1 MNKTAV
7 KNFAVWARKK
17 LIEDVKNKAVALGIT
32 KDGIAKALPQFGRDI
47 EFYDIGLAEPC
58 KITGNAISQ
67 RRSLVDAINAKAA
80 GSDYQTA
87 YNFIMEEVA
96 YTWFNRLIA
105 IRFMEVNDYL
115 PGRIRVLSAEGNKDK
130 VEPDIA
136 AAPFDAGLQFSDA
149 EAQQIAQLKN
159 ENKLDELFRLLF
171 IKQCNALNKILP
183 FLFEKT
189 SDYTE
194 LLLNLSVT
202 DNDGVVRR
210 LINDI
215 PEEDFDIEQ
224 GGQVEIIGWLYQY
237 YNTELKNETFALLKK
252 NVKITKERIPS
263 ATQLFTPHW
272 IVRYMVENS
281 LGRLWLEGHPDNAL
295 KQNWQ
300 YYLDEAEQE
309 ADGQKQLDEI
319 KKDYAKLNP
328 QDIKFIDPCMGSGH
342 ILVYAFDVL
351 MQIYENAGFT
361 ARDAAQSILEHNL
374 YGLDID
380 ERAFQLAYFALMMKA
395 RQYNR
400 RIFTSGIT
408 PHVYAIKESN
418 GFNRAHLQYFGA
430 GLSDLE
436 FNIAI
441 NEANGLLDDLKDASE
456 YGSIIN
462 VNNYNW
468 QLLRQ
473 FANNI
478 KLQGQ
483 IGLYDMDGFDAAQ
496 GKLLN
501 LIAIGEV
508 LAQKY
513 NVVVTNPPYMGSNG
527 MNAKLAE
534 YVKRNYADEKNDLFS
549 VFVKQCTFMSKV
561 NGFYAMITQPSI
573 LFLSSFEQLRKKL
586 VTRQTIQ
593 SLLHMGRGIFGID
606 FGSTSF
612 IIRKSTL
619 PLYKGEYFRLHER
632 TFQYID
638 PDDIKEIYLKAVK
651 NPQYT
656 FNFSNYTTDIV
667 RKNDNIVSSS
677 EKELKIRFSSYQ
689 ANFSKIPGSPIAYWV
704 SDNYIAI
711 YNNPMIKDFS
721 IVTNGLFTCDNKR
734 FLRLWYEIK
743 NNNIFFNC
751 DSQRK
756 CLDSLKKW
764 YPYNKGGD
772 FRRWYGNQAFIVN
785 FKNFGKE
792 ISEYRIRNNQSAS
805 FPGQDYYFKKSI
817 SWSLIS
823 SSNFGVRSYPDGF
836 VFDIAGSSL
845 FPLEEKYYNYILAFL
860 ASKIATYCLET
871 TNPTLNFQA
880 GNIKN
885 LPLLIDSKL
894 IDKINVIIDFNIL
907 NSKSDWDSFETSWD
921 FKEHPLVKWARG
933 LWDATSIAA
942 TMDYYYGCHPKV
954 SCPLELCFMLWQGE
968 CNKRFTQL
976 KANEEELNRIFID
989 IYGLQ
994 DELTPDVADKD
1005 VTVARIYN
1013 NKEDI
1018 PESMKGNN
1026 YVLTKQDVVKSLISY
1041 AVGCMFGR
1049 YSLDAEGIAYAG
1061 GEWDADKYQTFTP
1074 DEDNC
1079 ILIIDEAYAKDDI
1092 AELFGAW
1099 LKKVYGTEQ
1108 YEENLKFIADAL
1120 GNKGSSSHEVI
1131 RNYFL
1136 TDFIKDHI
1144 KTYKKRPI
1152 YWLFDS
1158 GKQNGFKALIYL
1170 HRYNADTI
1178 GNLRVDYLHKMQR
1191 IYESEMERLQ
1201 YTIENGTNAR
1211 EVAAATKRKEKLQK
1225 QLKECRD
1232 YDEKISHLALARI
1245 ELDLDDG
1252 VKVNYEKVQTA
1263 ADGKKYQVLAKI

>member
-215 PEEDFDIEQ
+215 PEEDFLMKTENNIEDSQ
-224 GGQVEIIGWLYQY
+224 IEIIGWLYQY
-237 YNTELKNETFALLKK
+237 YISEKHDEIVNIYKG
-252 NVKITKERIPS
+252 VISKEDIPA
-263 ATQLFTPHW
+263 ATQLFTTDW
-272 IVRYMVENS
+272 VVKYMVDNS
-281 LGRLWLEGHPDNAL
+281 LARYWIERHPESTLQHKL
-295 KQNWQ
+295 K
-300 YYLDEAEQE
+300 YFVLPKS
-309 ADGQKQLDEI
+309 GQITYINDLVK
-319 KKDYAKLNP
+319 P
-328 QDIKFIDPCMGSGH
+328 QDLTFFDPCMGSGH

-351 MQIYENAGFT
+351 MEIYKECGYT
-361 ARDAAQSILEHNL
+361 ERDAVTEILTHNL
-374 YGLDID
+374 FGLDVD
-380 ERAFQLAYFALMMKA
+380 KRCSQLAYFAVMMKA
-395 RQYNR
+395 RSYDRRFFNR
-400 RIFTSGIT
+400 NIT
-408 PHVYAIKESN
+408 PQLYYPQKE
-418 GFNRAHLQYFGA
+418 AELLEFGS
-430 GLSDLE
+430 LVQIDDLE
-436 FNIAI
+436 EKPQEPENIVLFA
-441 NEANGLLDDLKDASE
+441 E
-456 YGSIIN
+456 
-462 VNNYNW
+462 NYEE
-468 QLLRQ
+468 
-473 FANNI
+473 
-478 KLQGQ
+478 
-483 IGLYDMDGFDAAQ
+483 
-496 GKLLN
+496 LLN
-501 LIAIGEV
+501 DWNFKRL
-508 LAQKY
+508 LSQKY
-513 NVVVTNPPYMGSNG
+513 AAVCTNPPYLNKYNSRLKTFVN
-527 MNAKLAE
+527 K
-534 YVKRNYADEKNDLFS
+534 YYKDYAGDLFS
-549 VFVKQCTFMSKV
+549 VFIYRNFGFCKPNGYTGFMTPFVWMFIKTYEKLRQYIISNKSIVTLIQMEYSAFEEATVPICTFV
-561 NGFYAMITQPSI
+561 LQNCQNRNA
-573 LFLSSFEQLRKKL
+573 
-586 VTRQTIQ
+586 
-593 SLLHMGRGIFGID
+593 SLC
-606 FGSTSF
+606 
-612 IIRKSTL
+612 
-619 PLYKGEYFRLHER
+619 FRLSD
-632 TFQYID
+632 FKGGMQIQCQKVLD
-638 PDDIKEIYLKAVK
+638 AIANPDCGYFYEAQQL
-651 NPQYT
+651 
-656 FNFSNYTTDIV
+656 
-667 RKNDNIVSSS
+667 
-677 EKELKIRFSSYQ
+677 
-689 ANFSKIPGSPIAYWV
+689 NFSKIPGSPIAYWV
-704 SDNYIAI
+704 SKKMLSIFEKGNSLGSIADSKQGI
-711 YNNPMIKDFS
+711 ATANNEYYLRHWNEVDFLNIKFNTTRHENS
-721 IVTNGLFTCDNKR
+721 FTAS
-734 FLRLWYEIK
+734 E
-743 NNNIFFNC
+743 
-751 DSQRK
+751 
-756 CLDSLKKW
+756 KW

-772 FRRWYGNQAFIVN
+772 FRKWYGNNDYVIN
-785 FKNFGKE
+785 WLHDGEE
-792 ISEYRIRNNQSAS
+792 IKKDSKAVLRNLPYHFRNC
-805 FPGQDYYFKKSI
+805 F

-823 SSNFGVRSYPDGF
+823 SSVAAFRYKPYGHL
-836 VFDIAGSSL
+836 FDVAGMSCFSNSN
-845 FPLEEKYYNYILAFL
+845 LEYLLAL
-860 ASKIATYCLET
+860 CNSKIVMEILKIIA
-871 TNPTLNFQA
+871 PTLNYQCGDIA
-880 GNIKN
+880 NITV
-885 LPLLIDSKL
+885 IFSESKKET
-894 IDKINVIIDFNIL
+894 IESIVRQNISL
-907 NSKSDWDSFETSWD
+907 SKSDWDSFETSWD

-933 LWDATSIAA
+933 LWDATAIAA
-942 TMDYYYGCHPKV
+942 TMDYYYGYHPKV
-954 SCPLELCFMLWQGE
+954 SCTLELCFMLWQGE

-976 KANEEELNRIFID
+976 KTNEEELNRIFIE

-1005 VTVARIYN
+1005 VTVVRIYN
-1013 NKEDI
+1013 SKEDI

-1026 YVLTKQDVVKSLISY
+1026 YVLTQQDVVKSLISY

-1061 GEWDADKYQTFTP
+1061 GAWDASKYQTFTP

-1079 ILIIDEAYAKDDI
+1079 ILITDEAYAKDDI

-1099 LKKVYGTEQ
+1099 LKKVFGTEQ
-1108 YEENLKFIADAL
+1108 YEENLKFVADAL
-1120 GNKGSSSHEVI
+1120 GNKGNSSREVI

-1136 TDFIKDHI
+1136 NDFIKDHI

-1191 IYESEMERLQ
+1191 IYESEMERLL

>member
-7 KNFAVWARKK
+7 KNFAVWARNK

-32 KDGIAKALPQFGRDI
+32 KDGIAKALPQSGRDI

-58 KITGNAISQ
+58 KITGSAISQ

-136 AAPFDAGLQFSDA
+136 AAPFDAGLQFTDA
-149 EAQQIAQLKN
+149 ETQQIAQLKS
-159 ENKLDELFRLLF
+159 ENKLDDLFRLLF
-171 IKQCNALNKILP
+171 VKQCNALNKILP

-215 PEEDFDIEQ
+215 PEEDFDVEQ

-237 YNTELKNETFALLKK
+237 YNTEPKNETFALLKK
-252 NVKITKERIPS
+252 NIKITKERLPS

-281 LGRLWLEGHPDNAL
+281 LGRLWLEGHPDNVL

-309 ADGQKQLDEI
+309 SDVQKQLDEI
-319 KKDYAKLNP
+319 KKEYAKLNP

-400 RIFTSGIT
+400 RILGSGIT

-418 GFNRAHLQYFGA
+418 NFNRAHLQYFG
-430 GLSDLE
+430 GRLSDLE
-436 FNIAI
+436 LEVAI

-468 QLLRQ
+468 QLLRH

-496 GKLLN
+496 GNLLN

-513 NVVVTNPPYMGSNG
+513 DVVVTNPPYRGLSHI
-527 MNAKLAE
+527 NAKLSNFIKKHYPDSKA
-534 YVKRNYADEKNDLFS
+534 DLFA
-549 VFVKQCTFMSKV
+549 VFIERCHNFTKT
-561 NGFYAMITQPSI
+561 NGYQAMITQHAWM
-573 LFLSSFEQLRKKL
+573 FLSSFENLRQKL
-586 VTRQTIQ
+586 QDLTIINMAHLGSRAFEEIGGEVVQT
-593 SLLHMGRGIFGID
+593 
-606 FGSTSF
+606 TSF
-612 IIRKSTL
+612 VFKNKYVNN
-619 PLYKGEYFRLHER
+619 YKGTYCRLIEL
-632 TFQYID
+632 TTQQG
-638 PDDIKEIYLKAVK
+638 KENMFLAGINRYEA
-651 NPQYT
+651 PQT
-656 FNFSNYTTDIV
+656 
-667 RKNDNIVSSS
+667 
-677 EKELKIRFSSYQ
+677 
-689 ANFSKIPGSPIAYWV
+689 NFSKIPGSPIAYWA
-704 SDNYIAI
+704 SKNFINIFNISKTLNSIAYSFQGMITGDN
-711 YNNPMIKDFS
+711 NH
-721 IVTNGLFTCDNKR
+721 
-734 FLRLWYEIK
+734 FLRYWSEVNKNKIKLNLQNHEMYEID
-743 NNNIFFNC
+743 NV
-751 DSQRK
+751 
-756 CLDSLKKW
+756 W
-764 YPYNKGGD
+764 VPYNKGGE
-772 FRRWYGNQAFIVN
+772 FRKWYGNNDYLLRWEFQGTTLTRARTENIN
-785 FKNFGKE
+785 
-792 ISEYRIRNNQSAS
+792 
-805 FPGQDYYFKKSI
+805 YYFLPGITWSFVTSGKFSCRYFPNGYLWDVSGSAIFAQNSI
-817 SWSLIS
+817 SNEYICAFM
-823 SSNFGVRSYPDGF
+823 NTKVAQYI
-836 VFDIAGSSL
+836 FDI
-845 FPLEEKYYNYILAFL
+845 I
-860 ASKIATYCLET
+860 
-871 TNPTLNFQA
+871 NPTINYQVM
-880 GNIKN
+880 NIISLPYIHN
-885 LPLLIDSKL
+885 LYEEQISNIGCDTIKL
-894 IDKINVIIDFNIL
+894 
-907 NSKSDWDSFETSWD
+907 SKSEWDSFETSWD
-921 FKEHPLVKWARG
+921 FKEHPLVKWARD
-933 LWDATSIAA
+933 LWDATAIAA
-942 TMDYYYGCHPKV
+942 TMDYYYGYHPKV

-968 CNKRFTQL
+968 CNESFTQL
-976 KANEEELNRIFID
+976 KANEEELNRIFIE

-1013 NKEDI
+1013 SKADI

-1049 YSLDAEGIAYAG
+1049 YSLDVEGIAYAG

-1079 ILIIDEAYAKDDI
+1079 ILITDEAYAKDDI

-1099 LKKVYGTEQ
+1099 LKKVFGTEQ
-1108 YEENLKFIADAL
+1108 YEENLKFVADAL
-1120 GNKGSSSHEVI
+1120 GNKGNSSREVI

-1136 TDFIKDHI
+1136 TDFIKEHI

-1201 YTIENGTNAR
+1201 YTIENATNAR
-1211 EVAAATKRKEKLQK
+1211 EVAVDTKRKEKLIK
-1225 QLKECRD
+1225 QIKECQE

>member
-7 KNFAVWARKK
+7 KNFAVWARNK

-32 KDGIAKALPQFGRDI
+32 KGGIAKALPQSGRDI

-115 PGRIRVLSAEGNKDK
+115 PGRTRVLSAEGNKDK

-136 AAPFDAGLQFSDA
+136 AAPFDAGLQFTDA

-159 ENKLDELFRLLF
+159 ENKLDDLFRLLF

-202 DNDGVVRR
+202 DSDGVVRR

-215 PEEDFDIEQ
+215 PEEDFLMKTENNIEDSQ
-224 GGQVEIIGWLYQY
+224 IEIIGWLYQY
-237 YNTELKNETFALLKK
+237 YISEKHDEIVNIYKG
-252 NVKITKERIPS
+252 VIGKEDIPA
-263 ATQLFTPHW
+263 ATQLFTTDW
-272 IVRYMVENS
+272 VVKYMVDNS
-281 LGRLWLEGHPDNAL
+281 LGRYWIERHPESTLQQKLKYFVLPKSGHITYINDPV
-295 KQNWQ
+295 K
-300 YYLDEAEQE
+300 
-309 ADGQKQLDEI
+309 
-319 KKDYAKLNP
+319 P
-328 QDIKFIDPCMGSGH
+328 QDLTFFDPCMGSGH

-351 MQIYENAGFT
+351 MEIYKECGYT
-361 ARDAAQSILEHNL
+361 ERDAVTEILTHNL
-374 YGLDID
+374 FGLDVD
-380 ERAFQLAYFALMMKA
+380 KRCSQLAYFAVMMKA
-395 RQYNR
+395 RSYDR
-400 RIFTSGIT
+400 RFFSRNIA
-408 PHVYAIKESN
+408 PQLYYPQKDAKLLE
-418 GFNRAHLQYFGA
+418 FGS
-430 GLSDLE
+430 LVQIDDLE
-436 FNIAI
+436 EKPQEPENIVLFA
-441 NEANGLLDDLKDASE
+441 E
-456 YGSIIN
+456 
-462 VNNYNW
+462 NYEE
-468 QLLRQ
+468 
-473 FANNI
+473 
-478 KLQGQ
+478 
-483 IGLYDMDGFDAAQ
+483 
-496 GKLLN
+496 LLN
-501 LIAIGEV
+501 DWNFKRL
-508 LAQKY
+508 LSQKY
-513 NVVVTNPPYMGSNG
+513 TVVCTNPPYLNKYNSRLKTFVN
-527 MNAKLAE
+527 K
-534 YVKRNYADEKNDLFS
+534 YYKDYAGDLFS
-549 VFVKQCTFMSKV
+549 VFIYRNFSFCKNNGYTGFMTPFVWMFIKTYEKLRQYIISNKSIVTLIQMEYSAFEEATVPICTFV
-561 NGFYAMITQPSI
+561 LQNCQN
-573 LFLSSFEQLRKKL
+573 
-586 VTRQTIQ
+586 QTA
-593 SLLHMGRGIFGID
+593 SLC
-606 FGSTSF
+606 
-612 IIRKSTL
+612 
-619 PLYKGEYFRLHER
+619 FRLSDFKGGMQVQSQKVLEA
-632 TFQYID
+632 IAN
-638 PDDIKEIYLKAVK
+638 PDCGYFYEA
-651 NPQYT
+651 QQT
-656 FNFSNYTTDIV
+656 
-667 RKNDNIVSSS
+667 
-677 EKELKIRFSSYQ
+677 
-689 ANFSKIPGSPIAYWV
+689 NFSKIPGSPIAYWA
-704 SDNYIAI
+704 SKNIILPFITGKTINEIAKV
-711 YNNPMIKDFS
+711 PK
-721 IVTNGLFTCDNKR
+721 GLSTGCVER
-734 FLRLWYEIK
+734 FLRYWYEILFYK
-743 NNNIFFNC
+743 FDLLSSSCEI
-751 DSQRK
+751 SKARG
-756 CLDSLKKW
+756 LKW
-764 YPYNKGGD
+764 FPYAKGGNY
-772 FRRWYGNQAFIVN
+772 RKWNGNMEFVVN
-785 FKNFGKE
+785 WENNGFEVKNFVNDIGKQR
-792 ISEYRIRNNQSAS
+792 SRPQNTQ
-805 FPGQDYYFKKSI
+805 FYFKKCFTYSSVTSYKFSLRYLNHSI
-817 SWSLIS
+817 
-823 SSNFGVRSYPDGF
+823 FGGGGDSIHTSQQQFLYLFGF
-836 VFDIAGSSL
+836 LNSIIA
-845 FPLEEKYYNYILAFL
+845 EKYLSIISATINFEVDHIKRLPVIL
-860 ASKIATYCLET
+860 SDYKSC
-871 TNPTLNFQA
+871 
-880 GNIKN
+880 NIN
-885 LPLLIDSKL
+885 QI
-894 IDKINVIIDFNIL
+894 VEENISL
-907 NSKSDWDSFETSWD
+907 SASDWDSFETSWD
-921 FKEHPLVKWARG
+921 FKEHPLVKWARD
-933 LWDATSIAA
+933 LWDATAIAA
-942 TMDYYYGCHPKV
+942 TMDYYYGYHPKV

-994 DELTPDVADKD
+994 NELTPDVADKD

-1013 NKEDI
+1013 SKEDI

-1061 GEWDADKYQTFTP
+1061 GEWDENKYQTFTP
-1074 DEDNC
+1074 DKDNC
-1079 ILIIDEAYAKDDI
+1079 ILITDEAYAKDDI

-1099 LKKVYGTEQ
+1099 LKKVFGTEQ
-1108 YEENLKFIADAL
+1108 YEENLKFVADAL
-1120 GNKGSSSHEVI
+1120 GNKGSSSREVI

-1211 EVAAATKRKEKLQK
+1211 EVAAATKRKEKLIK
-1225 QLKECRD
+1225 QIKECRD

>member
-1 MNKTAV
+1 MDKTAV
-7 KNFAVWARKK
+7 KKFAMWARSK
-17 LIEDVKNKAVALGIT
+17 LIEDTKSKAAALGVT
-32 KDGIAKALPQFGRDI
+32 KDGIAKALPQSGRDI
-47 EFYDIGLAEPC
+47 EFYDIGLTEPC
-58 KITGNAISQ
+58 KVTGNAINQ

-80 GSDYQTA
+80 DSDYQTA
-87 YNFIMEEVA
+87 YNFIIEEVA

-149 EAQQIAQLKN
+149 EAQQIAQLKS
-159 ENKLDELFRLLF
+159 ENKLDDLFSLLF

-189 SDYTE
+189 NDYTE
-194 LLLNLSVT
+194 LLLKLSVT
-202 DNDGVVRR
+202 DSDGVVRR

-215 PEEDFDIEQ
+215 PEADFDVEQ

-237 YNTELKNETFALLKK
+237 YNTEPKNETFALLKK

-281 LGRLWLEGHPDNAL
+281 LGRLWLEGHPDNTL

-300 YYLDEAEQE
+300 YYLNETEQE
-309 ADGQKQLDEI
+309 ADVQKQLDEI
-319 KKDYAKLNP
+319 KKEYAKLNP

-361 ARDAAQSILEHNL
+361 ARDAAKSILKHNL

-400 RIFTSGIT
+400 RILSSGIT
-408 PHVYAIKESN
+408 PHIYAIKESN
-418 GFNRAHLQYFGA
+418 SFNRAHLQYFGA

-436 FNIAI
+436 LNVAL
-441 NEANGLLDDLKDASE
+441 NEAHGLLDDLKDASE

-483 IGLYDMDGFDAAQ
+483 IGLYDMEGFDAAQ

-513 NVVVTNPPYMGSNG
+513 DVVFTNPPYMGLSNG
-527 MNAKLAE
+527 NAKLSTFAKKH
-534 YVKRNYADEKNDLFS
+534 YPDSKADLFA
-549 VFVKQCTFMSKV
+549 VFMERCHNFTKA
-561 NGFYAMITQPSI
+561 NGYQAMITQQAWM
-573 LFLSSFEQLRKKL
+573 FLSSFENL
-586 VTRQTIQ
+586 RQTLQYLTIINMAHLGARAFEEIGGEVVQ
-593 SLLHMGRGIFGID
+593 T
-606 FGSTSF
+606 TSF
-612 IIRKSTL
+612 VFKNKYINN
-619 PLYKGEYFRLHER
+619 YKGTYCRLIEP
-632 TFQYID
+632 TTQQG
-638 PDDIKEIYLKAVK
+638 KEDMFLAGINRYEA
-651 NPQYT
+651 Q
-656 FNFSNYTTDIV
+656 
-667 RKNDNIVSSS
+667 
-677 EKELKIRFSSYQ
+677 Q

-704 SDNYIAI
+704 SNKMLSVFEKGNCLGNIADSKQGI
-711 YNNPMIKDFS
+711 ATANNEYYLRHWNEVDFLNIKFD
-721 IVTNGLFTCDNKR
+721 TTRHEN
-734 FLRLWYEIK
+734 
-743 NNNIFFNC
+743 
-751 DSQRK
+751 
-756 CLDSLKKW
+756 SLIAFEKW

-772 FRRWYGNQAFIVN
+772 FRKWYGNNDYVIN
-785 FKNFGKE
+785 WLHDGEE
-792 ISEYRIRNNQSAS
+792 IKKDSKAVLRNLPYHFRNC
-805 FPGQDYYFKKSI
+805 F

-823 SSNFGVRSYPDGF
+823 SSVAAFRYKPYGHL
-836 VFDIAGSSL
+836 FDVAGMSCFSNSN
-845 FPLEEKYYNYILAFL
+845 LEYLLAL
-860 ASKIATYCLET
+860 CNSKIAMEILKIIA
-871 TNPTLNFQA
+871 PTLNYQCGDIA
-880 GNIKN
+880 NI
-885 LPLLIDSKL
+885 P
-894 IDKINVIIDFNIL
+894 VIFNENKKDIIENIVQQNISL
-907 NSKSDWDSFETSWD
+907 SKSDWDSFETSWD

-933 LWDATSIAA
+933 LWDATSVAV
-942 TMDYYYGCHPKV
+942 TMRSYYGTLPKV

-968 CNKRFTQL
+968 CNKRFMQL
-976 KANEEELNRIFID
+976 KANEEELNCIFIE

-1013 NKEDI
+1013 SKEDI

-1061 GEWDADKYQTFTP
+1061 GAWDASKYQTFMP

-1079 ILIIDEAYAKDDI
+1079 ILITDEAYAKDDI

-1099 LKKVYGTEQ
+1099 LKKIYGTEQ
-1108 YEENLKFIADAL
+1108 YEENLKFVADAL
-1120 GNKGSSSHEVI
+1120 GNKGSSSREVI

-1211 EVAAATKRKEKLQK
+1211 EVAAAEKRKEKLQK

>member
-7 KNFAVWARKK
+7 KNFAVWARNK

-32 KDGIAKALPQFGRDI
+32 KDGIAKALPQSGRDI

-58 KITGNAISQ
+58 KMTGNAISQ

-80 GSDYQTA
+80 DSDYQTA

-215 PEEDFDIEQ
+215 PEEDFLMKTENNIEDSQ
-224 GGQVEIIGWLYQY
+224 IEIIGWLYQY
-237 YNTELKNETFALLKK
+237 YISEKHDEIVNIYKG
-252 NVKITKERIPS
+252 VISKEDIPA
-263 ATQLFTPHW
+263 ATQLFTTDW
-272 IVRYMVENS
+272 VVKYMVDNS
-281 LGRLWLEGHPDNAL
+281 LARYWIERHPESTLQHKL
-295 KQNWQ
+295 K
-300 YYLDEAEQE
+300 YFVLPKS
-309 ADGQKQLDEI
+309 GQITYINDLVK
-319 KKDYAKLNP
+319 P
-328 QDIKFIDPCMGSGH
+328 QDLTFFDPCMGSGH

-351 MQIYENAGFT
+351 MEIYKECGYT
-361 ARDAAQSILEHNL
+361 ERDAVTEILTHNL
-374 YGLDID
+374 FGLDVD
-380 ERAFQLAYFALMMKA
+380 KRCSQLAYFAVMMKA
-395 RQYNR
+395 RSYDRRFFNR
-400 RIFTSGIT
+400 NIT
-408 PHVYAIKESN
+408 PQLYYPQKE
-418 GFNRAHLQYFGA
+418 AELLEFGS
-430 GLSDLE
+430 LVQIDDLE
-436 FNIAI
+436 EKPQEPENIVLFA
-441 NEANGLLDDLKDASE
+441 E
-456 YGSIIN
+456 
-462 VNNYNW
+462 NYEE
-468 QLLRQ
+468 
-473 FANNI
+473 
-478 KLQGQ
+478 
-483 IGLYDMDGFDAAQ
+483 
-496 GKLLN
+496 LLN
-501 LIAIGEV
+501 DWNFKRL
-508 LAQKY
+508 LSQKY
-513 NVVVTNPPYMGSNG
+513 AAVCTNPPYLNKYNSRLKTFVN
-527 MNAKLAE
+527 K
-534 YVKRNYADEKNDLFS
+534 YYKDYAGDLFS
-549 VFVKQCTFMSKV
+549 VFIYRNFGFCKPNGYTGFMTPFVWMFIKTYEKLRQYIISNKSIVTLIQMEYSAFEEATVPICTFVLQNCHSKE
-561 NGFYAMITQPSI
+561 PS
-573 LFLSSFEQLRKKL
+573 LC
-586 VTRQTIQ
+586 
-593 SLLHMGRGIFGID
+593 
-606 FGSTSF
+606 
-612 IIRKSTL
+612 
-619 PLYKGEYFRLHER
+619 FRLADFKGGMQMQNKKVLEA
-632 TFQYID
+632 I
-638 PDDIKEIYLKAVK
+638 A
-651 NPQYT
+651 NPECGYFYQAQ
-656 FNFSNYTTDIV
+656 
-667 RKNDNIVSSS
+667 
-677 EKELKIRFSSYQ
+677 Q

-704 SDNYIAI
+704 SNSTLKVYL
-711 YNNPMIKDFS
+711 
-721 IVTNGLFTCDNKR
+721 NGLLLKKIAMPRTGMTTGNNEK
-734 FLRLWYEIK
+734 FLRRWFEPSIKRIKFDAKNSDESISSNKKWFPYCKGGGFKRWYGFNEFIINWENNGKTIK
-743 NNNIFFNC
+743 NNIKDNG
-751 DSQRK
+751 
-756 CLDSLKKW
+756 KKVASI
-764 YPYNKGGD
+764 
-772 FRRWYGNQAFIVN
+772 R
-785 FKNFGKE
+785 
-792 ISEYRIRNNQSAS
+792 SEEL
-805 FPGQDYYFKKSI
+805 YFK
-817 SWSLIS
+817 SLITWS
-823 SSNFGVRSYPDGF
+823 AVTSGIFSCRLCAGGAL
-836 VFDIAGSSL
+836 FDSGGSSL
-845 FPLEEKYYNYILAFL
+845 FVTKKQFFLLALLNSVVAQNLLNISNATINYQPGDI
-860 ASKIATYCLET
+860 
-871 TNPTLNFQA
+871 
-880 GNIKN
+880 GNIPVIFDDDQNQKIEDITKENIN
-885 LPLLIDSKL
+885 L
-894 IDKINVIIDFNIL
+894 
-907 NSKSDWDSFETSWD
+907 SKSDWDSFETSWD
-921 FKEHPLVKWARG
+921 FKRHPL
-933 LWDATSIAA
+933 LPAA
-942 TMDYYYGCHPKV
+942 QSSVLLSQCYQN
-954 SCPLELCFMLWQGE
+954 WQAVCE
-968 CNKRFTQL
+968 QCFTQL
-976 KANEEELNRIFID
+976 KANEEELNRIFIE
-989 IYGLQ
+989 IYGLH
-994 DELTPDVADKD
+994 DELTLDVADKD

-1013 NKEDI
+1013 SKEDI

-1079 ILIIDEAYAKDDI
+1079 ILITDEAYAKDDI

-1099 LKKVYGTEQ
+1099 LKKVFGTEK
-1108 YEENLKFIADAL
+1108 YEENLKFVADAL
-1120 GNKGSSSHEVI
+1120 GNKGSSREVI

-1178 GNLRVDYLHKMQR
+1178 GNLRADYLHKMQR

>member
-7 KNFAVWARKK
+7 KNFAVWARNK

-32 KDGIAKALPQFGRDI
+32 KDGIAKALPQSGRDI

-96 YTWFNRLIA
+96 YTWFNRVIA

-115 PGRIRVLSAEGNKDK
+115 PGRTRVLSAEGHKDK

-136 AAPFDAGLQFSDA
+136 AAPFDTGLQFSDS

-237 YNTELKNETFALLKK
+237 YNTEPKNETFALLKK

-309 ADGQKQLDEI
+309 ADVQKQLDEI

-351 MQIYENAGFT
+351 MQIYENAGFA

-380 ERAFQLAYFALMMKA
+380 ERAFQLAYFALMIKA

-418 GFNRAHLQYFGA
+418 GFNRAHLQYFGD

-436 FNIAI
+436 LNVAI
-441 NEANGLLDDLKDASE
+441 NEANGLFDDLKDASE

-483 IGLYDMDGFDAAQ
+483 IGLYDMEGFDVAQ
-496 GKLLN
+496 GKLLS

-513 NVVVTNPPYMGSNG
+513 DVVVTNPPYMGLSNG
-527 MNAKLAE
+527 NAKLSTFAKKH
-534 YVKRNYADEKNDLFS
+534 YPDSKADLFA
-549 VFVKQCTFMSKV
+549 VFIERCYNFTKT
-561 NGFYAMITQPSI
+561 NGYQAMITQQAWM
-573 LFLSSFEQLRKKL
+573 FLSSFENLRQKL
-586 VTRQTIQ
+586 QYLTIINMVHLGSRAFEEIGGEVVQT
-593 SLLHMGRGIFGID
+593 
-606 FGSTSF
+606 TSF
-612 IIRKSTL
+612 VLKNKYINN
-619 PLYKGEYFRLHER
+619 YKGAYCRLIEP
-632 TFQYID
+632 TTQQG
-638 PDDIKEIYLKAVK
+638 KEDMFIAGINRYEA
-651 NPQYT
+651 PQT
-656 FNFSNYTTDIV
+656 
-667 RKNDNIVSSS
+667 
-677 EKELKIRFSSYQ
+677 
-689 ANFSKIPGSPIAYWV
+689 NFSKIPGSPIAYWV
-704 SDNYIAI
+704 SRDFLKNFQSMDNVGKYINPRI
-711 YNNPMIKDFS
+711 GLITGNND
-721 IVTNGLFTCDNKR
+721 R
-734 FLRLWYEIK
+734 FLRLWTEVKFFRIGFNINDVQTSIDSNKKWFPYQKGGDNRYWYGNIEYIINWENDGYEVKFNNDYNGRVRSHNYNGEYSFITCLTWNSVTSGNFSCRFVPK
-743 NNNIFFNC
+743 GFLFDAAGPICKVLDKKNIYLFLGFLNTKISQIYLSIINPTINFHPGYIEAIPFSLKFIEKNRCLIEKLTNNNI
-751 DSQRK
+751 
-756 CLDSLKKW
+756 
-764 YPYNKGGD
+764 
-772 FRRWYGNQAFIVN
+772 
-785 FKNFGKE
+785 
-792 ISEYRIRNNQSAS
+792 
-805 FPGQDYYFKKSI
+805 
-817 SWSLIS
+817 
-823 SSNFGVRSYPDGF
+823 
-836 VFDIAGSSL
+836 
-845 FPLEEKYYNYILAFL
+845 
-860 ASKIATYCLET
+860 
-871 TNPTLNFQA
+871 
-880 GNIKN
+880 N
-885 LPLLIDSKL
+885 L
-894 IDKINVIIDFNIL
+894 
-907 NSKSDWDSFETSWD
+907 SKSDWDSFETSWD
-921 FKEHPLVKWARG
+921 FKRHPLLPAV
-933 LWDATSIAA
+933 
-942 TMDYYYGCHPKV
+942 PK
-954 SCPLELCFMLWQGE
+954 SALLSDCYQNWQTVCE
-968 CNKRFTQL
+968 QRFTQL
-976 KANEEELNRIFID
+976 KANEEELNRIFIE

-994 DELTPDVADKD
+994 DELTPAVADKD

-1013 NKEDI
+1013 SKEDI

-1026 YVLTKQDVVKSLISY
+1026 YVLTRQEVVKSLISY

-1049 YSLDAEGIAYAG
+1049 YSLDVEGIAYAG

-1079 ILIIDEAYAKDDI
+1079 ILITDEAYAKDDI

-1099 LKKVYGTEQ
+1099 LKKVFGTEQ
-1108 YEENLKFIADAL
+1108 YEENLKFVADAL
-1120 GNKGSSSHEVI
+1120 GNKGNSSREVI

>member
-7 KNFAVWARKK
+7 KNFAVWARNK

-32 KDGIAKALPQFGRDI
+32 KDGIAKALPQSGRDI
-47 EFYDIGLAEPC
+47 EFYDIGLVEPC

-80 GSDYQTA
+80 DSDYQTA

-96 YTWFNRLIA
+96 YTWFNRVIA

-115 PGRIRVLSAEGNKDK
+115 PGRTRVLSAEGNKDK

-149 EAQQIAQLKN
+149 EAEQIAQLKS
-159 ENKLDELFRLLF
+159 ENKLDDLFNLLF

-215 PEEDFDIEQ
+215 PEADFDVKQ

-237 YNTELKNETFALLKK
+237 YNTELNEQVYNGNMSKQRIKKELL
-252 NVKITKERIPS
+252 PA
-263 ATQLFTPHW
+263 ATTIYTPHW
-272 IVRYMVENS
+272 AVGYMVQNS
-281 LGRLWLEGHPDNAL
+281 LGKLWLERHPDDAL

-309 ADGQKQLDEI
+309 ADVQKQLDEI
-319 KKDYAKLNP
+319 KKEYANLNP

-351 MQIYENAGFT
+351 MQIYESTGYT
-361 ARDAAQSILEHNL
+361 ARDAAQNILEHNL

-380 ERAFQLAYFALMMKA
+380 ERAFQLAYFALIMKA

-400 RIFTSGIT
+400 RIFASGIT
-408 PHVYAIKESN
+408 PHIYVIKESN
-418 GFNRAHLQYFGA
+418 GFNRAHLQYFGD

-436 FNIAI
+436 LNIAL

-468 QLLRQ
+468 QLLHR
-473 FANNI
+473 FTGNI

-483 IGLYDMDGFDAAQ
+483 LGLYDMDGFDAAQ
-496 GKLLN
+496 GKLMN
-501 LIAIGEV
+501 LIAIGEI

-513 NVVVTNPPYMGSNG
+513 DVVVTNPPYLGSSRFSPRLD
-527 MNAKLAE
+527 K
-534 YVKRNYADEKNDLFS
+534 YVKKNFPNEKSDLSMVMFKCALNRFS
-549 VFVKQCTFMSKV
+549 KE
-561 NGFYAMITQPSI
+561 NGFIAFITTTSWM
-573 LFLSSFEQLRKKL
+573 FLSSFEKLREYLINNFSICSLVDFGTELFDGKVGHNPIVSW
-586 VTRQTIQ
+586 VTRKLQINYKLT
-593 SLLHMGRGIFGID
+593 GIRLI
-606 FGSTSF
+606 
-612 IIRKSTL
+612 
-619 PLYKGEYFRLHER
+619 EYCYSRR
-632 TFQYID
+632 
-638 PDDIKEIYLKAVK
+638 
-651 NPQYT
+651 N
-656 FNFSNYTTDIV
+656 
-667 RKNDNIVSSS
+667 
-677 EKELKIRFSSYQ
+677 EKESEFFNLKNRYSADQ

-1013 NKEDI
+1013 SKEDI

-1026 YVLTKQDVVKSLISY
+1026 YVLTKQDAVKSLISY

-1061 GEWDADKYQTFTP
+1061 GEWDASKYQTFTP

-1079 ILIIDEAYAKDDI
+1079 ILITDEAYGKDDI

-1099 LKKVYGTEQ
+1099 LKKVFGTEQ
-1108 YEENLKFIADAL
+1108 YEENLKFVADAL
-1120 GNKGSSSHEVI
+1120 GNKGNSSREVI

>member
-7 KNFAVWARKK
+7 KNFAVWARNK

-32 KDGIAKALPQFGRDI
+32 KDGIAKALPQSGRDI

-80 GSDYQTA
+80 DSDYQTA

-136 AAPFDAGLQFSDA
+136 AAPFDAGLQFTDA
-149 EAQQIAQLKN
+149 ETQQIAQLKS
-159 ENKLDELFRLLF
+159 ENKLDDLFRLLF
-171 IKQCNALNKILP
+171 VKQCNALNKILP

-194 LLLNLSVT
+194 LLLNLSIT

-237 YNTELKNETFALLKK
+237 YNTEPKNETFALLKK

-309 ADGQKQLDEI
+309 ADVQKQLDEI

-351 MQIYENAGFT
+351 MQIYENAGFA

-380 ERAFQLAYFALMMKA
+380 ERAFQLTYFALMIKA

-418 GFNRAHLQYFGA
+418 GFNRAHLKYFGD

-436 FNIAI
+436 LNVAI
-441 NEANGLLDDLKDASE
+441 NEANGLFDDLKDASE

-483 IGLYDMDGFDAAQ
+483 IGLYDMEGFDVAQ
-496 GKLLN
+496 GKLLS

-513 NVVVTNPPYMGSNG
+513 DVVVTNPPYMGLSNG
-527 MNAKLAE
+527 NAKLSTFAKKH
-534 YVKRNYADEKNDLFS
+534 YPDSKADLFA
-549 VFVKQCTFMSKV
+549 VFIERCYNFTKT
-561 NGFYAMITQPSI
+561 NGYQAMITQQAWM
-573 LFLSSFEQLRKKL
+573 FLSSFENLRQKL
-586 VTRQTIQ
+586 QYLTIINMVHLGSRAFEEIGGEVVQT
-593 SLLHMGRGIFGID
+593 
-606 FGSTSF
+606 TSF
-612 IIRKSTL
+612 VLKNKYINN
-619 PLYKGEYFRLHER
+619 YKGAYCRLIEP
-632 TFQYID
+632 TTQQG
-638 PDDIKEIYLKAVK
+638 KEDMFIAGINRYEA
-651 NPQYT
+651 PQT
-656 FNFSNYTTDIV
+656 
-667 RKNDNIVSSS
+667 
-677 EKELKIRFSSYQ
+677 
-689 ANFSKIPGSPIAYWV
+689 NFSKIPGSPIAYWV
-704 SDNYIAI
+704 SRDFLKNFQSMDNVGKYINPRI
-711 YNNPMIKDFS
+711 GLITGNND
-721 IVTNGLFTCDNKR
+721 R
-734 FLRLWYEIK
+734 FLRLWTEVKFFRIGFNINDVQTSIDSNKKWFPYQKGGDNRYWYGNIEYIINWENDGYEVKFNNDYNGRVRSHNYNGEYSFITCLTWNSVTSGNFSCRFVPK
-743 NNNIFFNC
+743 GFLFDAAGPICKVLDKKNIYLFLGFLNTKISQIYLSIINPTINFHPGYIEAIPFSLKFIEKNRCLIEKLTNNNI
-751 DSQRK
+751 
-756 CLDSLKKW
+756 
-764 YPYNKGGD
+764 
-772 FRRWYGNQAFIVN
+772 
-785 FKNFGKE
+785 
-792 ISEYRIRNNQSAS
+792 
-805 FPGQDYYFKKSI
+805 
-817 SWSLIS
+817 
-823 SSNFGVRSYPDGF
+823 
-836 VFDIAGSSL
+836 
-845 FPLEEKYYNYILAFL
+845 
-860 ASKIATYCLET
+860 
-871 TNPTLNFQA
+871 
-880 GNIKN
+880 N
-885 LPLLIDSKL
+885 L
-894 IDKINVIIDFNIL
+894 
-907 NSKSDWDSFETSWD
+907 SKSDWDSFETSWD
-921 FKEHPLVKWARG
+921 FKRHPLLPAV
-933 LWDATSIAA
+933 
-942 TMDYYYGCHPKV
+942 PK
-954 SCPLELCFMLWQGE
+954 SALLSDCYQNWQTVCE
-968 CNKRFTQL
+968 QRFTQL
-976 KANEEELNRIFID
+976 KANEEELNRIFIE

-994 DELTPDVADKD
+994 DELTPAVADKD

-1013 NKEDI
+1013 SKEDI

-1026 YVLTKQDVVKSLISY
+1026 YVLTRQEVVKSLISY

-1049 YSLDAEGIAYAG
+1049 YSLDVEGIAYAG

-1079 ILIIDEAYAKDDI
+1079 ILITDEAYAKDDI

-1108 YEENLKFIADAL
+1108 YEENLKFVADAL
-1120 GNKGSSSHEVI
+1120 GNKGNSSREVI

-1191 IYESEMERLQ
+1191 IYESEIERLQ

-1211 EVAAATKRKEKLQK
+1211 EVATATKRKEKLQK

-1245 ELDLDDG
+1245 ELDLDNG

>member
-7 KNFAVWARKK
+7 KNFAVWARNK

-32 KDGIAKALPQFGRDI
+32 KDGIAKALPQSGRDI

-58 KITGNAISQ
+58 KITGSAISQ

-136 AAPFDAGLQFSDA
+136 AAPFDAGLQFSNA
-149 EAQQIAQLKN
+149 EAEQIAQLKS
-159 ENKLDELFRLLF
+159 ENKLDELFRILF

-215 PEEDFDIEQ
+215 PEEDFLMTTENNIDDSQI
-224 GGQVEIIGWLYQY
+224 EIIGWLYQY
-237 YNTELKNETFALLKK
+237 YISEKHDEIVNIYKG
-252 NVKITKERIPS
+252 VISKENIPA
-263 ATQLFTPHW
+263 ATQLFTTDW
-272 IVRYMVENS
+272 VVKYMVDNS
-281 LGRLWLEGHPDNAL
+281 LGRYWIERHPESTLQQKLKYFVLPKSGHITYINDPV
-295 KQNWQ
+295 K
-300 YYLDEAEQE
+300 
-309 ADGQKQLDEI
+309 
-319 KKDYAKLNP
+319 P
-328 QDIKFIDPCMGSGH
+328 QDLTFFDPCMGSGH

-351 MQIYENAGFT
+351 MEIYKECGYT
-361 ARDAAQSILEHNL
+361 ERDAITEILTHNL
-374 YGLDID
+374 FGLDVD
-380 ERAFQLAYFALMMKA
+380 KRCSQLAYFAVMMKA
-395 RQYNR
+395 RSYDR
-400 RIFTSGIT
+400 RFFSRNIA
-408 PHVYAIKESN
+408 PQLYYPQKDAKLLE
-418 GFNRAHLQYFGA
+418 FGS
-430 GLSDLE
+430 LVQIDDLE
-436 FNIAI
+436 EKPQEPKNIVLFA
-441 NEANGLLDDLKDASE
+441 E
-456 YGSIIN
+456 
-462 VNNYNW
+462 NYEE
-468 QLLRQ
+468 
-473 FANNI
+473 
-478 KLQGQ
+478 
-483 IGLYDMDGFDAAQ
+483 
-496 GKLLN
+496 LLN
-501 LIAIGEV
+501 DWNFKRL
-508 LAQKY
+508 LSQKY
-513 NVVVTNPPYMGSNG
+513 TVVCTNPPYLNKYNSRLKTFVN
-527 MNAKLAE
+527 K
-534 YVKRNYADEKNDLFS
+534 YYKDYAGDLFS
-549 VFVKQCTFMSKV
+549 VFIYRNFGFCKNNGYTGFMTPFVWMFIKTYEKLRQYIISNK
-561 NGFYAMITQPSI
+561 SI
-573 LFLSSFEQLRKKL
+573 VTLIQMEYSAFEEATVPICSFVLQNCQN
-586 VTRQTIQ
+586 QTA
-593 SLLHMGRGIFGID
+593 SLC
-606 FGSTSF
+606 
-612 IIRKSTL
+612 
-619 PLYKGEYFRLHER
+619 FRLSDFKGGMQVQCQKVLEA
-632 TFQYID
+632 IAN
-638 PDDIKEIYLKAVK
+638 PDCGYFYEA
-651 NPQYT
+651 Q
-656 FNFSNYTTDIV
+656 
-667 RKNDNIVSSS
+667 
-677 EKELKIRFSSYQ
+677 Q

-704 SDNYIAI
+704 SENLKKAFE
-711 YNNPMIKDFS
+711 NNNLSDYLNVKQGTSTGNNNKFLRIWYEVKINKIDFS
-721 IVTNGLFTCDNKR
+721 H
-734 FLRLWYEIK
+734 
-743 NNNIFFNC
+743 NINSEFSN
-751 DSQRK
+751 
-756 CLDSLKKW
+756 KW
-764 YPYNKGGD
+764 YPATKGGD
-772 FRRWYGNQAFIVN
+772 FRKWYGNNEYIVN
-785 FKNFGKE
+785 WQNNGYEIKNYYG
-792 ISEYRIRNNQSAS
+792 SAIRNTDINFRDGLTWTGISSKSLGIRYTPKGFIFLISGKGIVGNNKFLKYILGFCCSIVSTEILKIISPTLSFEVGYIAS
-805 FPGQDYYFKKSI
+805 LPIKINYYFF
-817 SWSLIS
+817 
-823 SSNFGVRSYPDGF
+823 N
-836 VFDIAGSSL
+836 
-845 FPLEEKYYNYILAFL
+845 
-860 ASKIATYCLET
+860 
-871 TNPTLNFQA
+871 
-880 GNIKN
+880 
-885 LPLLIDSKL
+885 
-894 IDKINVIIDFNIL
+894 KINLLVNSNIDL
-907 NSKSDWDSFETSWD
+907 SKQDWDSFETSWD
-921 FKEHPLVKWARG
+921 FKEHPLVKWARD

-942 TMDYYYGCHPKV
+942 TMDYYYGYHPKV

-976 KANEEELNRIFID
+976 KANEEELNRIFIE
-989 IYGLQ
+989 IYGLH

-1013 NKEDI
+1013 SKEDI

-1061 GEWDADKYQTFTP
+1061 GAWDASKYQTFTP

-1079 ILIIDEAYAKDDI
+1079 ILITDEAYAKDDI

-1108 YEENLKFIADAL
+1108 YEENLKFVADAL
-1120 GNKGSSSHEVI
+1120 GNKGNSSREVI

-1136 TDFIKDHI
+1136 NDFIKDHI

-1191 IYESEMERLQ
+1191 IYESEMERLL

>member
-7 KNFAVWARKK
+7 KNFAMWARNK

-32 KDGIAKALPQFGRDI
+32 KGGIAKALPQSGRDI

-115 PGRIRVLSAEGNKDK
+115 PGRTRVLSAEGNKDK

-149 EAQQIAQLKN
+149 EAEQIAQLKS

-215 PEEDFDIEQ
+215 PEEDFLMKTENNIEDSQ
-224 GGQVEIIGWLYQY
+224 IEIIGWLYQY
-237 YNTELKNETFALLKK
+237 YISEKHDEIVNIYKG
-252 NVKITKERIPS
+252 VIGKEDIPA
-263 ATQLFTPHW
+263 ATQLFTNDW
-272 IVRYMVENS
+272 VVKYMVDNS
-281 LGRLWLEGHPDNAL
+281 LARYWIERHPESTLQHKL
-295 KQNWQ
+295 K
-300 YYLDEAEQE
+300 YFVLPKS
-309 ADGQKQLDEI
+309 GQITYINDLVK
-319 KKDYAKLNP
+319 P
-328 QDIKFIDPCMGSGH
+328 QDLTFFDPCMGSGH

-351 MQIYENAGFT
+351 MEIYKECGYT
-361 ARDAAQSILEHNL
+361 ERDAVTEILTHNL
-374 YGLDID
+374 FGLDVD
-380 ERAFQLAYFALMMKA
+380 KRCSQLAYFAVMMKA
-395 RQYNR
+395 RSYDRRFFNR
-400 RIFTSGIT
+400 NIT
-408 PHVYAIKESN
+408 PQLYYPQKE
-418 GFNRAHLQYFGA
+418 AELLEFGS
-430 GLSDLE
+430 LVQIDDLE
-436 FNIAI
+436 EKPQEPENIVLFA
-441 NEANGLLDDLKDASE
+441 E
-456 YGSIIN
+456 
-462 VNNYNW
+462 NYEE
-468 QLLRQ
+468 
-473 FANNI
+473 
-478 KLQGQ
+478 
-483 IGLYDMDGFDAAQ
+483 
-496 GKLLN
+496 LLN
-501 LIAIGEV
+501 DWNFKRL
-508 LAQKY
+508 LSQKY
-513 NVVVTNPPYMGSNG
+513 AVVCTNPPYLNKYNSRLKTFVN
-527 MNAKLAE
+527 K
-534 YVKRNYADEKNDLFS
+534 YYKDYAGDLFS
-549 VFVKQCTFMSKV
+549 VFIYRNFGFCKPNGYTGFMTPFVWMFIKTYEKLRQYIISNKSIITLIQMEYSAFEEATVPICTFV
-561 NGFYAMITQPSI
+561 LQNC
-573 LFLSSFEQLRKKL
+573 
-586 VTRQTIQ
+586 Q
-593 SLLHMGRGIFGID
+593 SQRYSLC
-606 FGSTSF
+606 
-612 IIRKSTL
+612 
-619 PLYKGEYFRLHER
+619 FRLSDFKGGMQVQCQKVLEA
-632 TFQYID
+632 IAN
-638 PDDIKEIYLKAVK
+638 PDCGYFYEA
-651 NPQYT
+651 Q
-656 FNFSNYTTDIV
+656 
-667 RKNDNIVSSS
+667 
-677 EKELKIRFSSYQ
+677 Q
-689 ANFSKIPGSPIAYWV
+689 ANFSKIPVSPIAYWASEKV
-704 SDNYIAI
+704 INSYIANKSVGQI
-711 YNNPMIKDFS
+711 YNVKK
-721 IVTNGLFTCDNKR
+721 GLFTGNNELFFR
-734 FLRLWYEIK
+734 NWYEAAFISIDFNVHDKNEIK
-743 NNNIFFNC
+743 FNHYVPMN
-751 DSQRK
+751 S
-756 CLDSLKKW
+756 
-764 YPYNKGGD
+764 GGTY
-772 FRRWYGNQAFIVN
+772 RRWYGNRLNIIKFDGIHYNIISQNKGHRNPQFYFQQAATWTKITSGKFSIRLSEIGFIN
-785 FKNFGKE
+785 NDASMAIYKNQE
-792 ISEYRIRNNQSAS
+792 DLR
-805 FPGQDYYFKKSI
+805 
-817 SWSLIS
+817 L
-823 SSNFGVRSYPDGF
+823 V
-836 VFDIAGSSL
+836 AGL
-845 FPLEEKYYNYILAFL
+845 LN
-860 ASKIATYCLET
+860 SKIAQFY
-871 TNPTLNFQA
+871 LNFQNESLNYTT
-880 GNIKN
+880 GNVSSIPYIKGSYN
-885 LPLLIDSKL
+885 EI
-894 IDKINVIIDFNIL
+894 INIVNQCINF
-907 NSKSDWDSFETSWD
+907 SKSDWDSFETSWD
-921 FKEHPLVKWARG
+921 FKEHPLVKWARD

-976 KANEEELNRIFID
+976 KANEEELNRIFIE

-994 DELTPDVADKD
+994 DELTPAVADKD

-1013 NKEDI
+1013 SKEDI

-1041 AVGCMFGR
+1041 AVGCMVGR

-1079 ILIIDEAYAKDDI
+1079 ILITDEAYAKDDI

-1108 YEENLKFIADAL
+1108 YEENLKFVADAL
-1120 GNKGSSSHEVI
+1120 GNKGNNSREVI

-1191 IYESEMERLQ
+1191 IYESEIERLQ

>member
-7 KNFAVWARKK
+7 KNFAVWARNK

-32 KDGIAKALPQFGRDI
+32 KDGIAKALPQSGRDI

-58 KITGNAISQ
+58 KITGSAISQ

-115 PGRIRVLSAEGNKDK
+115 PGRIRVLSAEGNKYK

-215 PEEDFDIEQ
+215 PEEDFLMKTENNIEDSQ
-224 GGQVEIIGWLYQY
+224 IEIIGWLYQY
-237 YNTELKNETFALLKK
+237 YISEKHDEIVNIYKG
-252 NVKITKERIPS
+252 VISKEDIPA
-263 ATQLFTPHW
+263 ATQLFTTDW
-272 IVRYMVENS
+272 VVKYMVDNS
-281 LGRLWLEGHPDNAL
+281 LARYWIERHPESTLQHKL
-295 KQNWQ
+295 K
-300 YYLDEAEQE
+300 YFVLPKS
-309 ADGQKQLDEI
+309 GQITYINDLVK
-319 KKDYAKLNP
+319 P
-328 QDIKFIDPCMGSGH
+328 QDLTFFDPCMGSGH

-351 MQIYENAGFT
+351 MEIYKECGYT
-361 ARDAAQSILEHNL
+361 ERDAVTEILTHNL
-374 YGLDID
+374 FGLDVD
-380 ERAFQLAYFALMMKA
+380 KRCSQLAYFAVMMKA
-395 RQYNR
+395 RSYDR
-400 RIFTSGIT
+400 RF
-408 PHVYAIKESN
+408 
-418 GFNRAHLQYFGA
+418 FNRNIMPQLYYPQKEAELLEFGS
-430 GLSDLE
+430 LVQIDDLE
-436 FNIAI
+436 EKPQEPENIVLFA
-441 NEANGLLDDLKDASE
+441 E
-456 YGSIIN
+456 
-462 VNNYNW
+462 NYEE
-468 QLLRQ
+468 
-473 FANNI
+473 
-478 KLQGQ
+478 
-483 IGLYDMDGFDAAQ
+483 
-496 GKLLN
+496 LLN
-501 LIAIGEV
+501 DWNFKRL
-508 LAQKY
+508 LSQKY
-513 NVVVTNPPYMGSNG
+513 AVVCTNPPYLNKYNSRLKTFVN
-527 MNAKLAE
+527 K
-534 YVKRNYADEKNDLFS
+534 YYKDYAGDLFS
-549 VFVKQCTFMSKV
+549 VFIYRNFGFCKPNGYTGFMTPFVWMFIKTYEKLRQYIISNKSIITLIQMEYSAFEEATVPICTFV
-561 NGFYAMITQPSI
+561 LQNCQN
-573 LFLSSFEQLRKKL
+573 
-586 VTRQTIQ
+586 QTA
-593 SLLHMGRGIFGID
+593 SLC
-606 FGSTSF
+606 
-612 IIRKSTL
+612 
-619 PLYKGEYFRLHER
+619 FRLSDFKGGMQVQCQKVLEA
-632 TFQYID
+632 IAN
-638 PDDIKEIYLKAVK
+638 PDCGYFYEA
-651 NPQYT
+651 Q
-656 FNFSNYTTDIV
+656 
-667 RKNDNIVSSS
+667 
-677 EKELKIRFSSYQ
+677 Q
-689 ANFSKIPGSPIAYWV
+689 ANFSQIPGSPIAYWV
-704 SDNYIAI
+704 SNAV
-711 YNNPMIKDFS
+711 YNVYQGTPSLGSLYAPRKGNSTSNND
-721 IVTNGLFTCDNKR
+721 R
-734 FLRLWYEIK
+734 FLRLWFEV
-743 NNNIFFNC
+743 NNNHINFAAKEIIIK
-751 DSQRK
+751 DTIIKR
-756 CLDSLKKW
+756 W
-764 YPYNKGGD
+764 YPYNKGGGYKK
-772 FRRWYGNQAFIVN
+772 WYGFNEYIIDWYNDASAIRSIKTAVIANYQYFMKPGLTWSTLTS
-785 FKNFGKE
+785 KNFSIRWFDEGFIFDNGGCCIFDLGKKRPY
-792 ISEYRIRNNQSAS
+792 IIALLNSIVFKYI
-805 FPGQDYYFKKSI
+805 FGQ
-817 SWSLIS
+817 L
-823 SSNFGVRSYPDGF
+823 
-836 VFDIAGSSL
+836 
-845 FPLEEKYYNYILAFL
+845 
-860 ASKIATYCLET
+860 
-871 TNPTLNFQA
+871 NPTLNFQS
-880 GNIKN
+880 GEVSKFPIISTFNKNI
-885 LPLLIDSKL
+885 
-894 IDKINVIIDFNIL
+894 NIL
-907 NSKSDWDSFETSWD
+907 TLQCVNISKSDWDFFETSWD
-921 FKEHPLVKWARG
+921 FQEHPLVKWARD
-933 LWDATSIAA
+933 LWDATAIVA
-942 TMDYYYGCHPKV
+942 TMRSYYGTLPKV

-968 CNKRFTQL
+968 CNQRFTQL
-976 KANEEELNRIFID
+976 KANEEELNRIFIE

-994 DELTPDVADKD
+994 DELTPAVADRD

-1013 NKEDI
+1013 SKEDI

-1061 GEWDADKYQTFTP
+1061 GEWDASKYQTFTP

-1079 ILIIDEAYAKDDI
+1079 ILITDEAYGKDDI

-1108 YEENLKFIADAL
+1108 YEENLKFVADAL
-1120 GNKGSSSHEVI
+1120 GNKGSSSREVI

-1170 HRYNADTI
+1170 HRYNANTI

-1245 ELDLDDG
+1245 ELELDDG

>member
-7 KNFAVWARKK
+7 KNFAVWARNK

-32 KDGIAKALPQFGRDI
+32 KDGIAKALPQSGRDI

-58 KITGNAISQ
+58 KITGSAISQ

-115 PGRIRVLSAEGNKDK
+115 PGRTRVLSAEGNKYK

-136 AAPFDAGLQFSDA
+136 AAPFDAGLQFTDA
-149 EAQQIAQLKN
+149 EVQQIAQLKS
-159 ENKLDELFRLLF
+159 ENKLDDLFRLLF
-171 IKQCNALNKILP
+171 VKQCNAFNKILP

-237 YNTELKNETFALLKK
+237 YISEPKDKLINARKQYKADDIAF
-252 NVKITKERIPS
+252 V
-263 ATQLFTPHW
+263 TQLFTPHW

-300 YYLDEAEQE
+300 YYLDEAKQE
-309 ADGQKQLDEI
+309 TDVQKQLDEI
-319 KKDYAKLNP
+319 KKEYAKLNP

-351 MQIYENAGFT
+351 MQIYENAGFA

-400 RIFTSGIT
+400 RILGSGIT
-408 PHVYAIKESN
+408 PHVYAIRESN
-418 GFNRAHLQYFGA
+418 GFSRAHLQYFGA

-436 FNIAI
+436 FNIAL

-483 IGLYDMDGFDAAQ
+483 IGLYDMEGFDAAQ
-496 GKLLN
+496 NKLLN
-501 LIAIGEV
+501 LIAVSEV

-513 NVVVTNPPYMGSNG
+513 EVIVTNPPYMNSTY
-527 MNAKLAE
+527 MPVKLKEFIKNNYAE
-534 YVKRNYADEKNDLFS
+534 YKSDLFAVFAKKAIEWVQPYGYIGLIMPCVWMFISSYENLRNYVSANTSITTLIQLEYNAFEPACVPVATFTLFKYS
-549 VFVKQCTFMSKV
+549 G
-561 NGFYAMITQPSI
+561 NYN
-573 LFLSSFEQLRKKL
+573 
-586 VTRQTIQ
+586 
-593 SLLHMGRGIFGID
+593 
-606 FGSTSF
+606 
-612 IIRKSTL
+612 
-619 PLYKGEYFRLHER
+619 GEYIKLSEFKGIEN
-632 TFQYID
+632 QEPKAID
-638 PDDIKEIYLKAVK
+638 AIK
-651 NPQYT
+651 NPHCSY
-656 FNFSNYTTDIV
+656 
-667 RKNDNIVSSS
+667 
-677 EKELKIRFSSYQ
+677 RFSSTK

-704 SDNYIAI
+704 SKKIIDI
-711 YNNPMIKDFS
+711 F
-721 IVTNGLFTCDNKR
+721 
-734 FLRLWYEIK
+734 K
-743 NNNIFFNC
+743 NVEMNNIADVQEGLKTGDNERFI
-751 DSQRK
+751 RK
-756 CLDSLKKW
+756 WHEVLWNKTLMSGANDAKW
-764 YPYNKGGD
+764 FYHTKGGN
-772 FRRWYGNQAFIVN
+772 FRKWYGNQEDILN
-785 FKNFGKE
+785 FENNGKE
-792 ISEYRIRNNQSAS
+792 LKAYS
-805 FPGQDYYFKKSI
+805 
-817 SWSLIS
+817 
-823 SSNFGVRSYPDGF
+823 
-836 VFDIAGSSL
+836 GSSL
-845 FPLEEKYYNYILAFL
+845 TGFTNYFKPCISYSRITSAKTSFRYTFKDSIPNMAGLSIYSNKIDLYYILAWL
-860 ASKIATYCLET
+860 NTNIITELLSII
-871 TNPTLNFQA
+871 NPTLNFPPGTIAKLPIFQT
-880 GNIKN
+880 NIDEVIDLSKDCVN
-885 LPLLIDSKL
+885 LSL
-894 IDKINVIIDFNIL
+894 F
-907 NSKSDWDSFETSWD
+907 DWDSFEISWD
-921 FKEHPLVKWARG
+921 FKEHPLVKWARD
-933 LWDATSIAA
+933 LWDATAIAA
-942 TMDYYYGCHPKV
+942 TMDYYYGYHPKV

-976 KANEEELNRIFID
+976 KANEEELNRIFIE

-994 DELTPDVADKD
+994 DELTPAVDDKD

-1013 NKEDI
+1013 SKEDI

-1061 GEWDADKYQTFTP
+1061 GEWDASKYQTFTP

-1079 ILIIDEAYAKDDI
+1079 ILITDEAYAKDDI

-1099 LKKVYGTEQ
+1099 LKKVFGTEQ
-1108 YEENLKFIADAL
+1108 YEENLKFVADAL
-1120 GNKGSSSHEVI
+1120 GNKGNSSREVI

-1252 VKVNYEKVQTA
+1252 VKVNNEKVQTV

>member
-7 KNFAVWARKK
+7 KNFAVWARNK

-32 KDGIAKALPQFGRDI
+32 KDGIAKALPQSGRDI
-47 EFYDIGLAEPC
+47 EFYDIGLVEPC
-58 KITGNAISQ
+58 KMTGNAISQ

-136 AAPFDAGLQFSDA
+136 VAPFDAGLQFSDA

-215 PEEDFDIEQ
+215 PEEDFLMKTENNIEDSQ
-224 GGQVEIIGWLYQY
+224 IEIIGWLYQY
-237 YNTELKNETFALLKK
+237 YISEKHDEIVNIYKG
-252 NVKITKERIPS
+252 VISKEDIPA
-263 ATQLFTPHW
+263 ATQLFTTDW
-272 IVRYMVENS
+272 VVKYMVDNS
-281 LGRLWLEGHPDNAL
+281 LARYWIERHPESTLQHKL
-295 KQNWQ
+295 K
-300 YYLDEAEQE
+300 YFVLPKS
-309 ADGQKQLDEI
+309 GQITYINDLVK
-319 KKDYAKLNP
+319 P
-328 QDIKFIDPCMGSGH
+328 QDLTFFDPCMGSGH

-351 MQIYENAGFT
+351 MEIYKECGYTERNAVT
-361 ARDAAQSILEHNL
+361 EILTHNL
-374 YGLDID
+374 FGLDVD
-380 ERAFQLAYFALMMKA
+380 KRCSQLAYFAVMMKA
-395 RQYNR
+395 RSYDRRFFNR
-400 RIFTSGIT
+400 NIT
-408 PHVYAIKESN
+408 PQLYYPQKE
-418 GFNRAHLQYFGA
+418 AELLEFGS
-430 GLSDLE
+430 LVQIDDLE
-436 FNIAI
+436 EKPQEPENIVLFA
-441 NEANGLLDDLKDASE
+441 E
-456 YGSIIN
+456 
-462 VNNYNW
+462 NYEE
-468 QLLRQ
+468 
-473 FANNI
+473 
-478 KLQGQ
+478 
-483 IGLYDMDGFDAAQ
+483 
-496 GKLLN
+496 LLN
-501 LIAIGEV
+501 DWNFKRL
-508 LAQKY
+508 LSQKY
-513 NVVVTNPPYMGSNG
+513 AAVCTNPPYLNKYNSRLKTFVN
-527 MNAKLAE
+527 K
-534 YVKRNYADEKNDLFS
+534 YYKDYAGDLFS
-549 VFVKQCTFMSKV
+549 VFIYRNFGFCKPNGYTGFMTPFVWMFIKTYEKLRQYIISNKSIVTLIQMEYSAFEEATVPICTFV
-561 NGFYAMITQPSI
+561 LQNCQNQNA
-573 LFLSSFEQLRKKL
+573 
-586 VTRQTIQ
+586 
-593 SLLHMGRGIFGID
+593 SLC
-606 FGSTSF
+606 
-612 IIRKSTL
+612 
-619 PLYKGEYFRLHER
+619 FRLSD
-632 TFQYID
+632 FKGGMQIQCQKVLD
-638 PDDIKEIYLKAVK
+638 AIANPDCGYFYEA
-651 NPQYT
+651 Q
-656 FNFSNYTTDIV
+656 
-667 RKNDNIVSSS
+667 
-677 EKELKIRFSSYQ
+677 Q
-689 ANFSKIPGSPIAYWV
+689 ANFSKIPGSPIAYWASENAFRV
-704 SDNYIAI
+704 YCKSKIFEDYATTRAGMITGNNDIFMRIWHEVNY
-711 YNNPMIKDFS
+711 
-721 IVTNGLFTCDNKR
+721 NK
-734 FLRLWYEIK
+734 LGTEMH
-743 NNNIFFNC
+743 
-751 DSQRK
+751 SRK
-756 CLDSLKKW
+756 EALTSKKKW
-764 YPYNKGGD
+764 FPYNKGG
-772 FRRWYGNQAFIVN
+772 FYRKWYGNN
-785 FKNFGKE
+785 
-792 ISEYRIRNNQSAS
+792 EYIINWENDGYFIRNYKDEKGKIPAHAFNLEYIFKRNITWNSLSSYKFAARYTNYGFLYDAS
-805 FPGQDYYFKKSI
+805 GSFADVKEKFLYYT
-817 SWSLIS
+817 
-823 SSNFGVRSYPDGF
+823 
-836 VFDIAGSSL
+836 
-845 FPLEEKYYNYILAFL
+845 LAFL
-860 ASKIATYCLET
+860 CSNIAFFYLSII
-871 TNPTLNFQA
+871 NPTLNFQK
-880 GNIKN
+880 GNVSI
-885 LPLLIDSKL
+885 LPLIFYDSML
-894 IDKINVIIDFNIL
+894 DKINDMTINNIKIT
-907 NSKSDWDSFETSWD
+907 KSDWDSFETSWD

-933 LWDATSIAA
+933 LWDATAIAA
-942 TMDYYYGCHPKV
+942 TMRSFYGTLPKV

-1013 NKEDI
+1013 SKEDI

-1061 GEWDADKYQTFTP
+1061 GEWDASKYQTFTP

-1079 ILIIDEAYAKDDI
+1079 ILITDEAYAKDDI

-1108 YEENLKFIADAL
+1108 YEENLKFVADAL
-1120 GNKGSSSHEVI
+1120 GNKGNSSREVI

-1191 IYESEMERLQ
+1191 IYESEIERLQ

-1211 EVAAATKRKEKLQK
+1211 EVATAEKRKEKLQK

>member
-7 KNFAVWARKK
+7 KNFAVWARNK

-32 KDGIAKALPQFGRDI
+32 KDGIAKALPQSGRDI

-58 KITGNAISQ
+58 KITGSAISQ

-115 PGRIRVLSAEGNKDK
+115 PGRTRVLSAEGNKDK

-215 PEEDFDIEQ
+215 PEEDFLMKTENNIEDSQ
-224 GGQVEIIGWLYQY
+224 IEIIGWLYQY
-237 YNTELKNETFALLKK
+237 YISEKHDEIVNIYKG
-252 NVKITKERIPS
+252 VIGKEDIPA
-263 ATQLFTPHW
+263 ATQLFTTDW
-272 IVRYMVENS
+272 VVKYMVDNS
-281 LGRLWLEGHPDNAL
+281 LARYWIERHPESTLQHKL
-295 KQNWQ
+295 K
-300 YYLDEAEQE
+300 YFVLPKS
-309 ADGQKQLDEI
+309 GQITYINDLVK
-319 KKDYAKLNP
+319 P
-328 QDIKFIDPCMGSGH
+328 QDLTFFDPCMGSGH

-351 MQIYENAGFT
+351 MEIYKECGYT
-361 ARDAAQSILEHNL
+361 ERDAVTEILTHNL
-374 YGLDID
+374 FGLDVD
-380 ERAFQLAYFALMMKA
+380 KRCSQLAYFAVMMKA
-395 RQYNR
+395 RSYDRRFFNR
-400 RIFTSGIT
+400 NIT
-408 PHVYAIKESN
+408 PQLYYPQKE
-418 GFNRAHLQYFGA
+418 AELLEFGS
-430 GLSDLE
+430 LVQIDDLE
-436 FNIAI
+436 EKPQEPENIVLFA
-441 NEANGLLDDLKDASE
+441 E
-456 YGSIIN
+456 
-462 VNNYNW
+462 NYEE
-468 QLLRQ
+468 
-473 FANNI
+473 
-478 KLQGQ
+478 
-483 IGLYDMDGFDAAQ
+483 
-496 GKLLN
+496 LLN
-501 LIAIGEV
+501 DWNFKRL
-508 LAQKY
+508 LSQKY
-513 NVVVTNPPYMGSNG
+513 AAVCTNPPYLNKYNSRLKTFVN
-527 MNAKLAE
+527 K
-534 YVKRNYADEKNDLFS
+534 YYKDYAGDLFS
-549 VFVKQCTFMSKV
+549 VFIYRNFGFCKPNGYTGFMTPFVWMFIKTYEKLRQYIISNKSIVTLIQMEYSAFEEATVPICTFV
-561 NGFYAMITQPSI
+561 LQNCQNQNA
-573 LFLSSFEQLRKKL
+573 
-586 VTRQTIQ
+586 
-593 SLLHMGRGIFGID
+593 SLC
-606 FGSTSF
+606 
-612 IIRKSTL
+612 
-619 PLYKGEYFRLHER
+619 FRLSD
-632 TFQYID
+632 FKGGMQIQCQKVLD
-638 PDDIKEIYLKAVK
+638 AIANPDCGYFYEAQQV
-651 NPQYT
+651 
-656 FNFSNYTTDIV
+656 
-667 RKNDNIVSSS
+667 
-677 EKELKIRFSSYQ
+677 
-689 ANFSKIPGSPIAYWV
+689 NFSKIPGSPIAYWV
-704 SDNYIAI
+704 SNAV
-711 YNNPMIKDFS
+711 YNVYQGTPSLGSLYAPRKGNSTSNND
-721 IVTNGLFTCDNKR
+721 R
-734 FLRLWYEIK
+734 FLRLWFEV
-743 NNNIFFNC
+743 NNNHINFAAKEIIIK
-751 DSQRK
+751 DTIIKR
-756 CLDSLKKW
+756 W
-764 YPYNKGGD
+764 YPYNKGGGYKK
-772 FRRWYGNQAFIVN
+772 WYGFNEYIIDWYNDASAIRSIKTAVIANYQYFMKPGLTWSTLTS
-785 FKNFGKE
+785 KNFSIRWFDEGFIFDNGGCCIFDLGKKRPY
-792 ISEYRIRNNQSAS
+792 IIALLNSIVFKYI
-805 FPGQDYYFKKSI
+805 FGQ
-817 SWSLIS
+817 L
-823 SSNFGVRSYPDGF
+823 
-836 VFDIAGSSL
+836 
-845 FPLEEKYYNYILAFL
+845 
-860 ASKIATYCLET
+860 
-871 TNPTLNFQA
+871 NPTLNFQS
-880 GNIKN
+880 GEVSKFPIISTFNKNI
-885 LPLLIDSKL
+885 
-894 IDKINVIIDFNIL
+894 NIL
-907 NSKSDWDSFETSWD
+907 TLQCVNISKSDWDFFETSWD
-921 FKEHPLVKWARG
+921 FQEHPLVKWARD
-933 LWDATSIAA
+933 LWDATAIVA
-942 TMDYYYGCHPKV
+942 TMRSYYGTLPKV

-968 CNKRFTQL
+968 CNQRFTQL
-976 KANEEELNRIFID
+976 KANEEELNRIFIE

-994 DELTPDVADKD
+994 DELTPAVADRD

-1013 NKEDI
+1013 SKEDI

-1061 GEWDADKYQTFTP
+1061 GEWDASKYQTFTP

-1079 ILIIDEAYAKDDI
+1079 ILITDEAYGKDDI

-1108 YEENLKFIADAL
+1108 YEENLKFVADAL
-1120 GNKGSSSHEVI
+1120 GNKGSSSREVI

-1170 HRYNADTI
+1170 HRYNANTI

>member
-1 MNKTAV
+1 
-7 KNFAVWARKK
+7 
-17 LIEDVKNKAVALGIT
+17 
-32 KDGIAKALPQFGRDI
+32 
-47 EFYDIGLAEPC
+47 
-58 KITGNAISQ
+58 
-67 RRSLVDAINAKAA
+67 
-80 GSDYQTA
+80 
-87 YNFIMEEVA
+87 
-96 YTWFNRLIA
+96 
-105 IRFMEVNDYL
+105 
-115 PGRIRVLSAEGNKDK
+115 
-130 VEPDIA
+130 
-136 AAPFDAGLQFSDA
+136 
-149 EAQQIAQLKN
+149 
-159 ENKLDELFRLLF
+159 
-171 IKQCNALNKILP
+171 
-183 FLFEKT
+183 
-189 SDYTE
+189 
-194 LLLNLSVT
+194 
-202 DNDGVVRR
+202 
-210 LINDI
+210 
-215 PEEDFDIEQ
+215 
-224 GGQVEIIGWLYQY
+224 
-237 YNTELKNETFALLKK
+237 
-252 NVKITKERIPS
+252 
-263 ATQLFTPHW
+263 
-272 IVRYMVENS
+272 
-281 LGRLWLEGHPDNAL
+281 
-295 KQNWQ
+295 
-300 YYLDEAEQE
+300 
-309 ADGQKQLDEI
+309 
-319 KKDYAKLNP
+319 
-328 QDIKFIDPCMGSGH
+328 
-342 ILVYAFDVL
+342 

-361 ARDAAQSILEHNL
+361 ARDAAQSILQHNL

-400 RIFTSGIT
+400 RIFASGIA

-418 GFNRAHLQYFGA
+418 SFNRAHLQYFGA

-436 FNIAI
+436 LNVAL

-468 QLLRQ
+468 LLLRQ

-483 IGLYDMDGFDAAQ
+483 ISLYDMEGFDAAQ
-496 GKLLN
+496 DKLFN

-513 NVVVTNPPYMGSNG
+513 DVVVTNPPYMGNSG

-534 YVKRNYADEKNDLFS
+534 YVKRNYADEKSDLFAC
-549 VFVKQCTFMSKV
+549 FIKRGIEILKP
-561 NGFYAMITQPSI
+561 NGFNCMVTMQSWM
-573 LFLSSFEQLRKKL
+573 FLSSFETMRKKL
-586 VTRQTIQ
+586 LENATIITLMHMENMVMGIAFGTVVTNFR
-593 SLLHMGRGIFGID
+593 
-606 FGSTSF
+606 
-612 IIRKSTL
+612 RKYIEN
-619 PLYKGEYFRLHER
+619 YKGTYNHIKL
-632 TFQYID
+632 QDID
-638 PDDIKEIYLKAVK
+638 E
-651 NPQYT
+651 
-656 FNFSNYTTDIV
+656 
-667 RKNDNIVSSS
+667 NIPKQFPVPENRFAQVSS
-677 EKELKIRFSSYQ
+677 

-942 TMDYYYGCHPKV
+942 TMDYYYGYHPKV

-968 CNKRFTQL
+968 CNERFTQL
-976 KANEEELNRIFID
+976 KANEEELNRIFIE

-1013 NKEDI
+1013 SKEDI

-1049 YSLDAEGIAYAG
+1049 YSLDVEGIAYAG
-1061 GEWDADKYQTFTP
+1061 GEWDANNYQTFTP

-1079 ILIIDEAYAKDDI
+1079 ILITDEAYAKDDI

-1099 LKKVYGTEQ
+1099 LKKVFGTEQ
-1108 YEENLKFIADAL
+1108 YEENFKFVADAL
-1120 GNKGSSSHEVI
+1120 GNKGSNSREVI

>member
-136 AAPFDAGLQFSDA
+136 VAPFDAGLQFSDA

-215 PEEDFDIEQ
+215 PEEDFLMKTENNIEDSQ
-224 GGQVEIIGWLYQY
+224 IEIIGWLYQY
-237 YNTELKNETFALLKK
+237 YISEKHDEIVNIYKG
-252 NVKITKERIPS
+252 VISKEDIPA
-263 ATQLFTPHW
+263 ATQLFTTDW
-272 IVRYMVENS
+272 VVKYMVDNS
-281 LGRLWLEGHPDNAL
+281 LARYWIERHPESTLQHKL
-295 KQNWQ
+295 K
-300 YYLDEAEQE
+300 YFVLPKS
-309 ADGQKQLDEI
+309 GQITYINDLVK
-319 KKDYAKLNP
+319 P
-328 QDIKFIDPCMGSGH
+328 QDLTFFDPCMGSGH

-351 MQIYENAGFT
+351 MEIYKECGYT
-361 ARDAAQSILEHNL
+361 ERDAVTEILTHNL
-374 YGLDID
+374 FGLDVD
-380 ERAFQLAYFALMMKA
+380 KRCSQLAYFAVMMKA
-395 RQYNR
+395 RSYDRRFFNR
-400 RIFTSGIT
+400 NIT
-408 PHVYAIKESN
+408 PQLYYPQKE
-418 GFNRAHLQYFGA
+418 AELLEFGS
-430 GLSDLE
+430 LVQIDDLE
-436 FNIAI
+436 EKPQEPENIVLFA
-441 NEANGLLDDLKDASE
+441 E
-456 YGSIIN
+456 
-462 VNNYNW
+462 NYEE
-468 QLLRQ
+468 
-473 FANNI
+473 
-478 KLQGQ
+478 
-483 IGLYDMDGFDAAQ
+483 
-496 GKLLN
+496 LLN
-501 LIAIGEV
+501 DWNFKRL
-508 LAQKY
+508 LSQKY
-513 NVVVTNPPYMGSNG
+513 AAVCTNPPYLNKYNSRLKTFVN
-527 MNAKLAE
+527 K
-534 YVKRNYADEKNDLFS
+534 YYKDYAGDLFS
-549 VFVKQCTFMSKV
+549 VFIYRNFGFCKPNGYTGFMTPFVWMFIKTYEKLRQYIISNKSIVTLIQMEYSAFEEATVPICTFV
-561 NGFYAMITQPSI
+561 LQNCQNQNA
-573 LFLSSFEQLRKKL
+573 
-586 VTRQTIQ
+586 
-593 SLLHMGRGIFGID
+593 SLC
-606 FGSTSF
+606 
-612 IIRKSTL
+612 
-619 PLYKGEYFRLHER
+619 FRLSD
-632 TFQYID
+632 FKGGMQIQCQKVLD
-638 PDDIKEIYLKAVK
+638 AIANPDCGYFYEA
-651 NPQYT
+651 Q
-656 FNFSNYTTDIV
+656 
-667 RKNDNIVSSS
+667 
-677 EKELKIRFSSYQ
+677 Q
-689 ANFSKIPGSPIAYWV
+689 ANFSKIPGSPIVYWV
-704 SDNYIAI
+704 SEKMKNCYQNKNIYFYATPCKGIDTGDN
-711 YNNPMIKDFS
+711 
-721 IVTNGLFTCDNKR
+721 NK
-734 FLRLWYEIK
+734 FLRLWHEI
-743 NNNIFFNC
+743 NINAMLIPLSSEIDENYIKRF
-751 DSQRK
+751 R
-756 CLDSLKKW
+756 W
-764 YPYNKGGD
+764 VPYNKGGNY
-772 FRRWYGNQAFIVN
+772 RKWYGNNEYLINWFNNGETLSTFKNSNLRNREQYFKNGITWSTVTSANSSFRYFDYGFLFDNGGSCLFSEKYLLYIQAFLNTNVTQ
-785 FKNFGKE
+785 K
-792 ISEYRIRNNQSAS
+792 
-805 FPGQDYYFKKSI
+805 
-817 SWSLIS
+817 
-823 SSNFGVRSYPDGF
+823 
-836 VFDIAGSSL
+836 
-845 FPLEEKYYNYILAFL
+845 FL
-860 ASKIATYCLET
+860 KMQ
-871 TNPTLNFQA
+871 PTLNTQP
-880 GNIKN
+880 GTIGS
-885 LPLLIDSKL
+885 LPLIFSKNYEQ
-894 IDKINVIIDFNIL
+894 IVHIVKDEITI
-907 NSKSDWDSFETSWD
+907 SKSDWDSFETSWD

-933 LWDATSIAA
+933 LWDATAIAA
-942 TMDYYYGCHPKV
+942 TMRSFYGTLPKV

-968 CNKRFTQL
+968 CNQRFTQL
-976 KANEEELNRIFID
+976 KANEEELNRIFIE

-994 DELTPDVADKD
+994 DELTPAVADRD

-1013 NKEDI
+1013 SKEDI

-1026 YVLTKQDVVKSLISY
+1026 YVLTKQDIVKSLISY

-1049 YSLDAEGIAYAG
+1049 YSLDVEGIAYAG
-1061 GEWDADKYQTFTP
+1061 GEWDASKYQIFTP

-1079 ILIIDEAYAKDDI
+1079 ILITDEAYAKDDI

-1099 LKKVYGTEQ
+1099 LKKVFGTEQ
-1108 YEENLKFIADAL
+1108 YEENLKFVADAL
-1120 GNKGSSSHEVI
+1120 GNKGNSSREVI

>member
-17 LIEDVKNKAVALGIT
+17 LIEDIKSKAAGLGIT
-32 KDGIAKALPQFGRDI
+32 EKGIDNPLPNSTKGI
-47 EFYDIGLAEPC
+47 EFYANNPEPV
-58 KITGNAISQ
+58 TGNAISQ

-80 GSDYQTA
+80 GSNYQTA

-115 PGRIRVLSAEGNKDK
+115 PGRTRVLSAEGNKDK

-136 AAPFDAGLQFSDA
+136 AAPFDAGLQFTDA
-149 EAQQIAQLKN
+149 EAEEIAQLKN
-159 ENKLDELFRLLF
+159 ENKLDELFSLLF

-237 YNTELKNETFALLKK
+237 YNTELNEQVYNGNMSKQRIKKELL
-252 NVKITKERIPS
+252 PA
-263 ATQLFTPHW
+263 ATTIYTPHW
-272 IVRYMVENS
+272 AVEYMVQNS
-281 LGRLWLEGHPDNAL
+281 LGKLWLERHPDDAL

-309 ADGQKQLDEI
+309 AYVQKQLDEI
-319 KKDYAKLNP
+319 KKEYANLNP

-361 ARDAAQSILEHNL
+361 ARDATQSILEHNL

-400 RIFTSGIT
+400 LIFASGIA

-418 GFNRAHLQYFGA
+418 SFNRTHLQYFGE

-436 FNIAI
+436 LNIAL

-473 FANNI
+473 FAGNI

-483 IGLYDMDGFDAAQ
+483 IGLYDMDGFDGAQ
-496 GKLLN
+496 DKLLN

-513 NVVVTNPPYMGSNG
+513 DVVVTNPPYLGSSRFSPLLD
-527 MNAKLAE
+527 K
-534 YVKRNYADEKNDLFS
+534 YVKKNFPNEKSDLSMVIFKCALNRFS
-549 VFVKQCTFMSKV
+549 KK
-561 NGFYAMITQPSI
+561 NGFIAFITTTSWM
-573 LFLSSFEQLRKKL
+573 FLSSFQKLREYLINNFSICSLVDFGTELFDGKVGHNPIVSW
-586 VTRQTIQ
+586 VTRKIPINYK
-593 SLLHMGRGIFGID
+593 LIGIRLID
-606 FGSTSF
+606 YCYS
-612 IIRKSTL
+612 R
-619 PLYKGEYFRLHER
+619 R
-632 TFQYID
+632 
-638 PDDIKEIYLKAVK
+638 
-651 NPQYT
+651 N
-656 FNFSNYTTDIV
+656 
-667 RKNDNIVSSS
+667 
-677 EKELKIRFSSYQ
+677 EKESEFFNLKNRYIADQS
-689 ANFSKIPGSPIAYWV
+689 NFSKIPGSPIAYWV
-704 SDNYIAI
+704 SKKIIDI
-711 YNNPMIKDFS
+711 F
-721 IVTNGLFTCDNKR
+721 
-734 FLRLWYEIK
+734 K
-743 NNNIFFNC
+743 NAEMNNIADVQEGLKTGDNERFI
-751 DSQRK
+751 RK
-756 CLDSLKKW
+756 WHEVLWNKTLMSGANDAKW
-764 YPYNKGGD
+764 FYHTKGGN
-772 FRRWYGNQAFIVN
+772 FRKWYGNQEDILN
-785 FKNFGKE
+785 FENNGKE
-792 ISEYRIRNNQSAS
+792 LKAYS
-805 FPGQDYYFKKSI
+805 
-817 SWSLIS
+817 
-823 SSNFGVRSYPDGF
+823 
-836 VFDIAGSSL
+836 GSSL
-845 FPLEEKYYNYILAFL
+845 TGFTNYFKPCISYSRITSAKTSFRYTFKDSIPNMAGLSIYSNKIDLYYILAWL
-860 ASKIATYCLET
+860 NTNIITELLSII
-871 TNPTLNFQA
+871 NPTLNFPPGTIAKLPIFQT
-880 GNIKN
+880 NIDEVIDLSKDCVN
-885 LPLLIDSKL
+885 LSL
-894 IDKINVIIDFNIL
+894 
-907 NSKSDWDSFETSWD
+907 SDWDSFEISWD
-921 FKEHPLVKWARG
+921 FKEHPLVKWARD
-933 LWDATSIAA
+933 LWDATAIAA
-942 TMDYYYGCHPKV
+942 TMDYYYGYHPKV

-976 KANEEELNRIFID
+976 KANEEKLNRNFIET
-989 IYGLQ
+989 YGLQ

-1013 NKEDI
+1013 SKEDI

-1049 YSLDAEGIAYAG
+1049 YSLDTEGIAYAG
-1061 GEWDADKYQTFTP
+1061 GEWDAIKYQTFTP

-1079 ILIIDEAYAKDDI
+1079 ILITDEAYAKDDI

-1108 YEENLKFIADAL
+1108 YEENLKFVADAL
-1120 GNKGSSSHEVI
+1120 GNKGSSSREVI

-1158 GKQNGFKALIYL
+1158 GKQNGFKVLI
-1170 HRYNADTI
+1170 TCTVI
-1178 GNLRVDYLHKMQR
+1178 MP
-1191 IYESEMERLQ
+1191 IP
-1201 YTIENGTNAR
+1201 
-1211 EVAAATKRKEKLQK
+1211 
-1225 QLKECRD
+1225 
-1232 YDEKISHLALARI
+1232 LAI
-1245 ELDLDDG
+1245 C
-1252 VKVNYEKVQTA
+1252 V
-1263 ADGKKYQVLAKI
+1263 